1 MLKNMR
7 NPGRI
12 WRVCFE
18 PNAENIVFV
27 LSGHMKV
34 ICTGLVMV
42 KMDSSQVQLGN
53 MLLLSDSKAVKL
65 FTNRRKAMQICHRRS
80 SSL

>member
-7 NPGRI
+7 NPGCI

-18 PNAENIVFV
+18 PNAKNVVLI

-34 ICTGLVMV
+34 VCAGLVMV
-42 KMDSSQVQLGN
+42 KMDGSQVQLGN
-53 MLLLSDSKAVKL
+53 MLLLPDSKPMKL
-65 FTNRRKAMQICHRRS
+65 FANRRKAM
-80 SSL
+80 